1 MMVMQREGESV
12 TFLGSS
18 FLVHEGGYLLTTS
31 RVAIENAE
39 LLVVPPDTTNEYAY
53 LTRDEVNPVPV
64 EIVARDHEH
73 DVALLKMTPDLDIQM
88 PSNVI
93 GDPEN
98 LVRGAH
104 LFSLG
109 VPFGYYRIHGVM
121 EVQSILSEKMR
132 TRNGTRCLIFDRG
145 VHFGD
150 SGGPLISAS
159 GGQIVGIV
167 GGVLDPVAFGGV
179 QSETVVH
186 PNLSYA
192 ISMEYGANLLREE
205 GVTG

>member
-1 MMVMQREGESV
+1 MLMQREGDSV
-12 TFLGSS
+12 IFLGSS
-18 FLVHEGGYLLTTS
+18 FLVHSSGYMLTTS
-31 RVAIENAE
+31 RVAMENSE
-39 LLVVPPDTTNEYAY
+39 LLAVPPDTVNEYAY
-53 LTRDEVNPVPV
+53 LTRDEVNPIPV
-64 EIVARDHEH
+64 EIISRDHEH
-73 DVALLKMTPDLDIQM
+73 DVALMKMTPDLDIQM

-98 LVRGAH
+98 LYRGAH

-121 EVQSILSEKMR
+121 EVQSILSEKMC

-159 GGQIVGIV
+159 EGQIVGIV

-179 QSETVVH
+179 QAETVVH

-192 ISMEYGANLLREE
+192 ISMEYGAKLLHEE
-205 GVTG
+205 GILT